1 MEREELE
8 GYLTKGLSLE
18 QIGARTGRHP
28 STVGYWLKKHGLKA
42 LNRERFSP
50 RGGLRRD
57 QLEELVEQGLNV
69 SKIAARLDRSTATVK
84 YWLRR
89 YRLQTAAATRRRARK
104 EQQLPKETV
113 QECRAHGKTRFV
125 LEGRGYYRCAKCR
138 GRQVAR
144 WRRHAKQRLVDE
156 AGGRCRIC
164 GYDRYQGALE
174 FHHLDPASKEFNLSL
189 RGVTRSL
196 ETLRAEAR
204 KCVLLCANCHAEVEA
219 GVAELSAAVDC

>member
-1 MEREELE
+1 LE
-8 GYLTKGLSLE
+8 GYLTRGLSLG

-28 STVGYWLKKHGLKA
+28 STVGYWLKKHGLKP
-42 LNRERFSP
+42 LNQDRFAP

-57 QLEELVEQGLNV
+57 PLEVLVKQGLTL
-69 SKIAARLDRSTATVK
+69 SEIAARTDRSTATVR
-84 YWLRR
+84 YWLGR
-89 YRLQTAAATRRRARK
+89 YGLRTAAASRRCARR
-104 EQQLPKETV
+104 EGRLPKENL
-113 QECRAHGKTRFV
+113 QECRAHGRTRFV

-144 WRRHAKQRLVDE
+144 WRRHAKQRLVEE

-174 FHHLDPASKEFNLSL
+174 FHHRDPASKEFNLSL

-204 KCVLLCANCHAEVEA
+204 KCVLLCANCHAEVEG
-219 GVAELSAAVDC
+219 GVAELSAVDC